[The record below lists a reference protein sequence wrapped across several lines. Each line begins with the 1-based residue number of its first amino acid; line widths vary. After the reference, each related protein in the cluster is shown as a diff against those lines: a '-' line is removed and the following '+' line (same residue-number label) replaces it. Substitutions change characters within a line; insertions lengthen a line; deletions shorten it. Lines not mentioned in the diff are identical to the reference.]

1 MLSSPTL
8 TLPVRQPSPFV
19 FIIDS
24 PSSHDLF
31 EGYTIG
37 MALRDALRSIRVPH
51 FYTLAVNRETL
62 GTAMGQKLQ
71 HCVNQMQPFA
81 QTTDAVPLIHLCMHG
96 ANEGIGLTD
105 GSFIGWPELRQLL
118 VSHNQIKGYDPF
130 VCMASCNGI
139 AASSM
144 AHAYDSVFSY
154 LIGNTGPVLQSDLTV
169 AYLAFY
175 NQIFLKRATLEQ
187 SVMTMKSASGDQN
200 FFYSSGQLLK
210 SQKFYELSS
219 DWLSPS
225 WQTGM

>member
-1 MLSSPTL
+1 MLNTPTFTSPA
-8 TLPVRQPSPFV
+8 RQPSPFV

-24 PSSHDLF
+24 PSPQDLF

-37 MALRDALRSIRVPH
+37 MALRDALKSIGVPH
-51 FYTLAVNRETL
+51 FYTLAVNREAL
-62 GTAMGQKLQ
+62 SAAMGQKLQ
-71 HCVNQMQPFA
+71 NCVNQMQPFA
-81 QTTDAVPLIHLCMHG
+81 LATDAVPLIHLCMHG

-105 GSFIGWPELRQLL
+105 GSFIYWQELRQLL
-118 VSHNQIKGYDPF
+118 ISHNQIKGYDPF

-175 NQIFLKRATLEQ
+175 NQIFTKRATVEQ
-187 SVMTMKSASGDQN
+187 SVITMKSASGDQN
-200 FFYSSGQLLK
+200 FFYASGQQIRD
-210 SQKFYELSS
+210 QKFNELTTG
-219 DWLSPS
+219 
-225 WQTGM
+225 WQNPRW